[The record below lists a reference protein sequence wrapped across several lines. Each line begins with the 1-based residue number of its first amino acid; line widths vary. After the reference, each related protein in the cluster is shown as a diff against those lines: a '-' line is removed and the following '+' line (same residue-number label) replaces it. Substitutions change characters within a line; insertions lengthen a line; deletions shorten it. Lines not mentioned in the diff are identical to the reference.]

1 MLLVEKL
8 NGMMTEPVFWYLIKS
23 FSLLIEQEAFDTRND
38 PELAGCMHG
47 VINKHALCE
56 KDKKGQIGRWSASV
70 IMGEDEN

>member
-47 VINKHALCE
+47 VINKHAYVR
-56 KDKKGQIGRWSASV
+56 KIKKGK
-70 IMGEDEN
+70 